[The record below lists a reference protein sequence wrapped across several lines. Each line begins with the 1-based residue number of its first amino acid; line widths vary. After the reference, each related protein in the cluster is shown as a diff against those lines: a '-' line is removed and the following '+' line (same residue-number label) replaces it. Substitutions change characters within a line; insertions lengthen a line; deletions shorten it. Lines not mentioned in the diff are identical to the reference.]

1 MSMKATSIRITVL
14 SAALCALTLAPA
26 ACKRKPQDSVSRDV
40 PPALDA
46 GATDAGAV
54 IATTKDASI
63 TAEAGPPSPFTLV
76 ARENGRVDLQRIQNG
91 PILATMRGNSGY
103 AHVLSEDGSRSLLEP
118 IASHHAETHSGMG
131 WDMGRITGT
140 WPDAVYVELAIAGG
154 RSETVIEHYL
164 IDVEKRTLTR
174 KSFGADQHLAV
185 TQRWSDGRLLVWI
198 AESSSVMGPFPTRTG
213 RFSVLAGPAA
223 PAIPVL
229 PKKAGPAEYGIVA
242 YESGRIFV
250 LAALDVG
257 DHDWDRSYVWEI
269 AGSGRPKPVKLD
281 DGLELV
287 AIDRGRNEKETLVV
301 GKIGSKDRAY
311 VARFDGSAW
320 VEVKVPFTDAPSSM
334 SIGDDGSVWIA
345 TGHPHYGGKQPSKL
359 WRADFPDLRFES
371 VPIDPSIVVSKVK
384 ARNAS
389 DVWMVASTSADL
401 DREAL
406 FHTQA
411 PKPDAGE
418 EEGGDPQRAVLSKK
432 DPPPFYPGCV
442 VPFILLGREEDV
454 KEDEVKQLVASLG
467 DWPHADSGVLVQ
479 VKSGKVWGLEIS
491 HERTLGIPAR
501 YQTMASTFATVK
513 AKFPSA
519 KLVCTRAKIEKS
531 LDPPAK
537 PKP

>member
-14 SAALCALTLAPA
+14 GAAMCALTLAPG
-26 ACKRKPQDSVSRDV
+26 ACKRKPQDSVSRDM

-46 GATDAGAV
+46 AATDAGAV
-54 IATTKDASI
+54 IATTNDASI
-63 TAEAGPPSPFTLV
+63 TADAGPPSPFALV
-76 ARENGRVDLQRIQNG
+76 ARQNGWVDLQRIQNG
-91 PILATMRGNSGY
+91 PVLATMRGNSGY
-103 AHVLSEDGSRSLLEP
+103 AYVLSEDGSMALLEP

-140 WPDAVYVELAIAGG
+140 WPNAVYVELAIAGG

-164 IDVEKRTLTR
+164 IDVEKRTLVR
-174 KSFGADQHLAV
+174 KSFGADQHLAL
-185 TQRWSDGRLLVWI
+185 TQKWSDGRLLGWI
-198 AESSSVMGPFPTRTG
+198 AESSSVMGPFPTRSG
-213 RFSVLAGPAA
+213 RFSVISGPAA
-223 PAIPVL
+223 PSIPVL

-242 YESGRIFV
+242 YESGHIFV
-250 LAALDVG
+250 LAGLDVG

-269 AGSGRPKPVKLD
+269 AGTGRPKPVKLE

-301 GKIGSKDRAY
+301 GKIGSKDRAFL
-311 VARFDGSAW
+311 ARFDGNAW
-320 VEVKVPFTDAPSSM
+320 ARVPVPFTDAPSSM
-334 SIGDDGSVWIA
+334 SIGDDGSVWIT
-345 TGHPHYGGKQPSKL
+345 TGHPHYGGKEPSKL

-371 VPIDPSIVVSKVK
+371 VPMDPSLVISKVK

-389 DVWMVASTSADL
+389 DVWLVASSGDL

-406 FHTQA
+406 FHTQKA
-411 PKPDAGE
+411 KPDAGDL
-418 EEGGDPQRAVLSKK
+418 GGEDPQRAALSKK
-432 DPPPFYPGCV
+432 DPPPFYPGCN

-454 KEDEVKQLVASLG
+454 KEDEVKKLVASLV
-467 DWPHADSGVLVQ
+467 DWPGMDSGILVQ

-491 HERTLGIPAR
+491 HERTQGGPAR
-501 YQTMASTFATVK
+501 YQSPTATFAFVK
-513 AKFPSA
+513 TKFPSA

-531 LDPPAK
+531 LDPPEK